1 MNLHSTG
8 WSSIGADNLVRD
20 DRDRIEG
27 RATYTSAAESELLNG
42 WVLNCTTGIANA
54 IATLLVVSMRRSGI
68 VVGCCR
74 CHCYRYESNA
84 VL

>member
-27 RATYTSAAESELLNG
+27 ELLTHPPQSRNF
-42 WVLNCTTGIANA
+42 
-54 IATLLVVSMRRSGI
+54 
-68 VVGCCR
+68 
-74 CHCYRYESNA
+74 
-84 VL
+84 